1 MLCGSSRIWRR
12 TRRAKALSPWLN
24 SKAQLPTWPNG
35 VCPGCPVPPWL
46 TRLQACSYLLTRLH
60 PSVPEWMKL
69 DSHCPERSRFLQA
82 KSTPERFCFL
92 PFIPFGRSRIPKSG
106 RLRPPL
112 LGFGSPRGGD
122 DGTIDA
128 VDDRVL
134 GKAPRRALPPA
145 ERPELRRGDGGVHPV
160 ALGTR
165 AGGQRGEVPEEGLGL
180 EHTPGKGCV
189 HRCPERAITDTGVG
203 GHGARS
209 GAEGEDGK
217 NTTQRERIGSR
228 KPRGR
233 RGWEE
238 LRRGGSRSHGW
249 KGAEGA

>member
-1 MLCGSSRIWRR
+1 MFPHGSHDFKLAATFLQDSIPLYLKETSGVDILLFSLHNFLLDSD
-12 TRRAKALSPWLN
+12 TRCFLFFS
-24 SKAQLPTWPNG
+24 
-35 VCPGCPVPPWL
+35 
-46 TRLQACSYLLTRLH
+46 LL
-60 PSVPEWMKL
+60 PEWMKL

-106 RLRPPL
+106 RPRPPL

-122 DGTIDA
+122 DGTIDV

-160 ALGTR
+160 APGTR
-165 AGGQRGEVPEEGLGL
+165 AGGEVPEEGLGL
-180 EHTPGKGCV
+180 EHTRGKGCV
-189 HRCPERAITDTGVG
+189 HRCPGCAVTDAGVG

-209 GAEGEDGK
+209 SAEGKDGK

-238 LRRGGSRSHGW
+238 SRRGGSRGHGW